1 MPTKKKTP
9 APVPEVP
16 ATLVVTG
23 VQVYPI
29 KEPLGKTRA
38 FARVVLNDQL
48 QLTGLRVVDGVTG
61 LFVSYPNDPSYRG
74 EDFRSLFFPL
84 IKDLRNHIEEVVL
97 KAYADATSE
106 KVGA

>member
-29 KEPLGKTRA
+29 KEPTGKTRA

-74 EDFRSLFFPL
+74 EDFRSLFYPL
-84 IKDLRNHIEEVVL
+84 TKDLRDHVEEVVL
-97 KAYADATSE
+97 KAYAEAISP
-106 KVGA
+106 KVGV